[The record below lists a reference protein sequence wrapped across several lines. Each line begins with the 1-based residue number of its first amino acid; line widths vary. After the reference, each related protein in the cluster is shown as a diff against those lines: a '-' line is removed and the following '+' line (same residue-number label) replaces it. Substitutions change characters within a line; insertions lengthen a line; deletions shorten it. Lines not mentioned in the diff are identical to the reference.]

1 MKVIYLTNIPAPYRE
16 KCHEIIFKKLNNS
29 YSVIYCSKIEPN
41 RKWFFLFGKYK
52 KSFLQSFRINLGNR
66 YIYLWSNILSILKK
80 EKPKIIILSGLS
92 GPMIVSFIWA
102 KFSKC
107 KIIASSDATIMS
119 ENLQGLSIIHKVL
132 RFFLYPRMD
141 AYLGA
146 SKKTI
151 KLFQHYGANKKK
163 CFISPFAINN
173 KKFKKDY
180 KKINLRRYDI
190 ILCGQFIQ
198 AKLFDFSLD
207 VIQELY
213 KRKKNLKIK
222 LVGDGPLKNHI
233 IKRLKNIGVSYRYSG
248 FVQPDKISKEY
259 TSAKLFLF
267 PTKTDAWG
275 VVANESCAAGTPVI
289 TCDNAGAANELIIN
303 NINGYVLKM
312 NINIWVKKVENLL
325 NSKTKL
331 HKLSINALN
340 SIKAYNSDNAAKS
353 IINALNFIKK
363 NK

>member
-1 MKVIYLTNIPAPYRE
+1 MKTIFLTNIPAPYRE
-16 KCHEIIFKKLNNS
+16 KMHEITYRNLNKS
-29 YSVIYCSKIEPN
+29 YHVIYCSNIDPD
-41 RKWFFLFGKYK
+41 RKWSFPKGKYK
-52 KSFLQSFRINLGNR
+52 KTILNSKPIKLGGT
-66 YIYLWSNILSILKK
+66 YTYLWSNILTVLKK
-80 EKPKIIILSGLS
+80 EKPKVIILGGLS
-92 GPMIVSFIWA
+92 VPMILSFFWA

-107 KIIASSDATIMS
+107 KIIASSDATITS
-119 ENLQGLSIIHKVL
+119 ENLQGLSIMHKAL

-141 AYLGA
+141 AYLGV

-222 LVGDGPLKNHI
+222 LVGEGPLKNHI
-233 IKRLKNIGVSYRYSG
+233 IKSLKKIGVSYRYSG

-312 NINIWVKKVENLL
+312 NINSWVKKIESLL

-331 HKLSINALN
+331 NKLSINALD
-340 SIKAYNSDNAAKS
+340 SIKPYNSKNAAKS
-353 IINALNFIKK
+353 IIKALNFIKK